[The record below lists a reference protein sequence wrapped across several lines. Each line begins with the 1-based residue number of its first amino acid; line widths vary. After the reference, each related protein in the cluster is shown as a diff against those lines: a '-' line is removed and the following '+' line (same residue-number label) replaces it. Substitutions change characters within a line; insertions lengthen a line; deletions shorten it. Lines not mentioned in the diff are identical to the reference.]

1 MVADEIEISTAPR
14 VKVIQ
19 NGREVDTSAID
30 NYDQFMGFL
39 MQASMA
45 ANMAQ
50 IKKYYD
56 DRSSVGGVQNW
67 ELQLRPTPLEVTCH
81 RPCQSIYVV
90 NDGPGDIYVVENSLE
105 RTPARLHIHDEMF
118 NNFELHKLLCFYIW
132 SATGTEAT
140 ARIKVKY

>member
-1 MVADEIEISTAPR
+1 MEQIEVPSLPK

-39 MQASMA
+39 MQASIA
-45 ANMAQ
+45 ANTAQ

-56 DRSSVGGVQNW
+56 DRASVGGVQNW
-67 ELQLRPTPLEVTCH
+67 ELQLTPIPLEITCN
-81 RPCQSIYVV
+81 RPSQSIYVV

-105 RTPARLHIHDEMF
+105 RIPARLHIHDQLF
-118 NNFELHKLLCFYIW
+118 NDFELHKLLCFYIW
-132 SATGTEAT
+132 SAAGTIAT
-140 ARIKVKY
+140 ARAKVKY